1 MHNKKSR
8 PVLQHHG
15 GKEKTFAIIL
25 PLLFGAVK
33 AAAVLSGVV
42 AFTAA
47 GCLNV
52 PALFGSILVLNA
64 LIGVYYKLEA

>member
-1 MHNKKSR
+1 MNKYI
-8 PVLQHHG
+8 V
-15 GKEKTFAIIL
+15 
-25 PLLFGAVK
+25 LLFRQAVK

-52 PALFGSILVLNA
+52 PTLFGSILVLNA
-64 LIGVYYKLEA
+64 LIGVYFKLEA

>member
-1 MHNKKSR
+1 MYK
-8 PVLQHHG
+8 
-15 GKEKTFAIIL
+15 FIL
-25 PLLFGAVK
+25 PFFRKTVK
-33 AAAVLSGVV
+33 AAAVLSGIV
-42 AFTAA
+42 AFSAA